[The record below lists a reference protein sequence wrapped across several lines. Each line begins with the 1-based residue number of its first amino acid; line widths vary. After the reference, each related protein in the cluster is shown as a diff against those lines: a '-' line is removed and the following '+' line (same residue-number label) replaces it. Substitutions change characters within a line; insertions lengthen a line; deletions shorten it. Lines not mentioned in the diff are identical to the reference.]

1 MNYAWTDIFSY
12 CFPISHSQTIR
23 ITVCYPTQWCYLC
36 LGSFSSQSGLR
47 SCSCLEAILIKLGIR
62 KNQAD
67 KILFTHYK
75 LWHKVCFLCCWRWLW
90 VYRILIKDNDDLLE
104 IHSVYNYV
112 SGHFLNANLS
122 LTVSLKHICNNHAI
136 IRCMHQYAQ
145 ATDYW

>member
-23 ITVCYPTQWCYLC
+23 GTVCYPLQWCYLC

-47 SCSCLEAILIKLGIR
+47 SCSCLEAILIKLGTK

-75 LWHKVCFLCCWRWLW
+75 LWHKVWCFQNAFVLLKMA
-90 VYRILIKDNDDLLE
+90 VGLQNIEDNDDLPE
-104 IHSVYNYV
+104 IHSV
-112 SGHFLNANLS
+112 SWHFLNANLN
-122 LTVSLKHICNNHAI
+122 LTVSLKHICNSHAI